1 MVTEIDFSYWYI
13 LQDIVFKK
21 IHSFEFAYR
30 CRPKY
35 IKLPEWIYKEILR
48 LKNSWIVVE
57 KQYEETLFG
66 LKVCPTVSIEKLEDI
81 DVF

>member
-1 MVTEIDFSYWYI
+1 MATEIDSSYWYI

-21 IHSFEFAYR
+21 RELFEREYK
-30 CRPKY
+30 CRPRY

-48 LKNSWIVVE
+48 LKTSWIVVE
-57 KQYEETLFG
+57 KQSGETLFG